1 MEMYPDSIHVESIAA
16 PSPILAPKGEET
28 NIDQRIDFRWIDL
41 RTEKNTLMFKA
52 QSLFINKI
60 REFLVNNNFIEIHSP
75 KLIGA
80 ESESGAGVFEVGY
93 FDDSMNCTYKISD
106 VSIDDILKTE
116 NEKYIRIEEIA
127 KVTDFKMGINL
138 VIQDMIKETLK

>member
-1 MEMYPDSIHVESIAA
+1 MENINIKLLVKTGESLSDILKRNFSIYRKKNVY
-16 PSPILAPKGEET
+16 SPIY
-28 NIDQRIDFRWIDL
+28 
-41 RTEKNTLMFKA
+41 
-52 QSLFINKI
+52 
-60 REFLVNNNFIEIHSP
+60 
-75 KLIGA
+75 LISNDN
-80 ESESGAGVFEVGY
+80 EVFEVGY